1 MRTNAHW
8 MVAALS
14 LLLIAGTGCKKAQ
27 GDQEAIRQSVERH
40 LRGNQSLNLSA
51 MDMNFEQIQVEGD
64 KAEADVQ
71 FLLKQ
76 GGVTMQMAYFLER
89 HAGEW
94 VVVKSQ
100 PMDGQF
106 AHPPMDQAHSNMTTS
121 GQVHPGLPR
130 IDDFFKGATPPAP
143 DPNSSGQTSHNSAE
157 KKSP

>member
-1 MRTNAHW
+1 M
-8 MVAALS
+8 S
-14 LLLIAGTGCKKAQ
+14 FQ
-27 GDQEAIRQSVERH
+27 QIR
-40 LRGNQSLNLSA
+40 
-51 MDMNFEQIQVEGD
+51 VEGD

-89 HAGEW
+89 HAGDW

-121 GQVHPGLPR
+121 QQIHPALPK
-130 IDDFFKGATPPAP
+130 IDDFFKGAPPPTPNA
-143 DPNSSGQTSHNSAE
+143 DSSRQTPRGSAE

>member
-1 MRTNAHW
+1 MSGRW
-8 MVAALS
+8 MIIFVCLVMM
-14 LLLIAGTGCKKAQ
+14 LAGGCKKAR
-27 GDQEAIRQSVERH
+27 GDQEAIRESVKQH
-40 LRGNQSLNLSA
+40 LQTNQSLNLSA
-51 MDMNFEQIQVEGD
+51 MDMSFQQIRVEGD

-89 HAGEW
+89 HAGDW

-121 GQVHPGLPR
+121 QQIHPPLPK
-130 IDDFFKGATPPAP
+130 IDDFFKGAPPPAS
-143 DPNSSGQTSHNSAE
+143 DANSSTQTSRGPAE